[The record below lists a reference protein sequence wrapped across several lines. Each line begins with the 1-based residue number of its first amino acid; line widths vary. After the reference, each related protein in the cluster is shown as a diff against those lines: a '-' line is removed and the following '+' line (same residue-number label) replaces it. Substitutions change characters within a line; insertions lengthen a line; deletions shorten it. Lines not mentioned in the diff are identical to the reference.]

1 MSSQRYENFFSRS
14 SRPEVFCN
22 CKFIKKESLAQVF
35 SYEFCEFSKS
45 TLLHRTPLLAASVFH
60 TKIYDKQV
68 LKKFLS
74 KLTRKQNICTT
85 KVTFKQITKS
95 IDSKKNTFLKKLY
108 LKHST

>member
-1 MSSQRYENFFSRS
+1 MKIVFPEAVAQRCSVSANLL
-14 SRPEVFCN
+14 
-22 CKFIKKESLAQVF
+22 KKESLAQVF

-95 IDSKKNTFLKKLY
+95 LDSKKKTFLKELY
-108 LKHST
+108 LKQSM